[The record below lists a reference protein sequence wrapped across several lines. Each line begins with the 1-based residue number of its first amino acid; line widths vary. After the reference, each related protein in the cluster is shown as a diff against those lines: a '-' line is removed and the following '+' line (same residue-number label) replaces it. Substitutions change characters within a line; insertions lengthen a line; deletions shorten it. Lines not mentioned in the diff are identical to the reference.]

1 MASKLIVLLP
11 ILFLSITFIHIFQPA
26 KYNLM
31 VKTVLILMALASVTM
46 AYAGDL
52 SPAEYVKAKYGKH
65 DLALASKNPRF
76 LDSHE
81 IAFLLELG
89 MRWDPVEKC
98 WWGPTQELHSK
109 DWRHDAILITARCP
123 RR

>member
-1 MASKLIVLLP
+1 M
-11 ILFLSITFIHIFQPA
+11 Q
-26 KYNLM
+26 
-31 VKTVLILMALASVTM
+31 KTALILMSLASVTI

-52 SPAEYVKAKYGKH
+52 SPAEYVRAKYGKH
-65 DLALASKNPRF
+65 DLVLASKSPKF

-81 IAFLLELG
+81 IAYLQELG
-89 MRWDPVEKC
+89 MRWDPFEKC

-109 DWRHDAILITARCP
+109 DWRQDAILIMARSP